1 MKKLMIMGGFLGFL
15 TGLIFSSAALGP
27 ANPMVLF
34 RASIGAV
41 TGGLLLRWWGRLW
54 VRSIMFAQRERL
66 AAEAAENSLET
77 SPLNQH

>member
-1 MKKLMIMGGFLGFL
+1 MKKLMIMGAFAGFL

-27 ANPMVLF
+27 ASPMVLF
-34 RASIGAV
+34 RASIGALA
-41 TGGLLLRWWGRLW
+41 GGILMRWWGRLW
-54 VRSIMFAQRERL
+54 VRSIIFAQQERL